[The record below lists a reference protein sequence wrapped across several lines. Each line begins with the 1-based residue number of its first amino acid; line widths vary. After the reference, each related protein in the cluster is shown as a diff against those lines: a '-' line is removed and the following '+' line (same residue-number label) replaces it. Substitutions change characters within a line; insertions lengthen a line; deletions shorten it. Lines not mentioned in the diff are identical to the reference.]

1 MRCVVLAFCRYS
13 LDIII
18 SYCIRLWWVNF
29 TFIMLMLFIKMMF
42 TQLFQKLFN
51 WLLKKK
57 EKVLFRVLKFL
68 LVVLLQPYLVSNDIL
83 VLFLSSCDTI
93 DLNLIVGIVYNTNT
107 DVLTLYFSDRSY
119 KQMPSS
125 DFLDLLRLK
134 QNPEKFSEVIK
145 YFQDM
150 KEKVPTGA
158 HIPLIFFLA
167 VAQFDVQLVW
177 VMPILLPIWWLW
189 PFKK

>member
-1 MRCVVLAFCRYS
+1 
-13 LDIII
+13 
-18 SYCIRLWWVNF
+18 
-29 TFIMLMLFIKMMF
+29 MMF

-93 DLNLIVGIVYNTNT
+93 DLDLIVGIVYNTNT